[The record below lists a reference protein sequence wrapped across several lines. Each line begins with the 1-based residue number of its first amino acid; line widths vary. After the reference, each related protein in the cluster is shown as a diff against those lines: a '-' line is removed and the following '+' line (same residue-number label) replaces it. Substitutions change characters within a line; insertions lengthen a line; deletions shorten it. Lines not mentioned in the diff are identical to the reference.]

1 MFCGMIVLLWPFVI
15 IMNGDTVDTM
25 DSGRDGWNAMQWI
38 VVWLMQW
45 TAAEMDGGWNAMQLI
60 AAAL

>member
-1 MFCGMIVLLWPFVI
+1 
-15 IMNGDTVDTM
+15 MNGDTVDAM

>member
-1 MFCGMIVLLWPFVI
+1 
-15 IMNGDTVDTM
+15 MNGDTVDAM

-38 VVWLMQW
+38 VVRLMQW

>member
-1 MFCGMIVLLWPFVI
+1 M
-15 IMNGDTVDTM
+15 IMNGDTVDAV

-38 VVWLMQW
+38 VARLMQW
-45 TAAEMDGGWNAMQLI
+45 TAAEMDGGWNAMQWI